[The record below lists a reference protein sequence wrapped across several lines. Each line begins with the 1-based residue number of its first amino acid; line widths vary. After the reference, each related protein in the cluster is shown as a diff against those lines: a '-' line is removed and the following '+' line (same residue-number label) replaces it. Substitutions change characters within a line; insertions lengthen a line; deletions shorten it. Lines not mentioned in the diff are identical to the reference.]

1 VPILLTDEIPAPPV
15 LVRLNIYM
23 LSASISA
30 ERTRLP
36 SSNSSLSI
44 TRSR

>member
-1 VPILLTDEIPAPPV
+1 VPILLTDEIPAPV
-15 LVRLNIYM
+15 LVRLDIYM

-30 ERTRLP
+30 GRTRLR